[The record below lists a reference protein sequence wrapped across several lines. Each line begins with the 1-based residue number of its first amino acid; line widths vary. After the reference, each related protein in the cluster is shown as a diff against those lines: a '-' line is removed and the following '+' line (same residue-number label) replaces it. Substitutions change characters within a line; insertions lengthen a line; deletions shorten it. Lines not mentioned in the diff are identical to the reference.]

1 MSILDRS
8 EENLAEPQAPAT
20 PLLKA
25 AAPASTGLDK
35 SLEDTG
41 NLASFS
47 LRTIR
52 DIPLALRLYPSECMR
67 QVGSLL
73 RSNLAVLL
81 FMMLL
86 LGALLGITG
95 TFLFEGLGLESYV
108 SAISS
113 VPLMRGVAEIVF
125 GWVLAAKY
133 GCGIVAELGAMRISD
148 EIDAMD
154 VMGVES
160 RPYLASSRAVA
171 ALVTLPFVFVTGLLL
186 FFLSSEF
193 FYVTVL
199 QSVSA
204 GGHDNILWLFQS
216 PRDLLIATTW
226 ATVTGFIVTLV
237 SVYYGYTAQ
246 GGPVGVGR
254 ATAQSML
261 VNLVLISTVAVIFAM
276 NFYLYGGGEAFGT

>member
-1 MSILDRS
+1 VSVQELP
-8 EENLAEPQAPAT
+8 EGTEAAEVVQ
-20 PLLKA
+20 LKA
-25 AAPASTGLDK
+25 VPVPAPTGLDR

-41 NLASFS
+41 NLVAFTW
-47 LRTIR
+47 RTIK
-52 DIPLALRLYPSECMR
+52 DMPLAFRLYPAECLR

-81 FMMLL
+81 FMMVL

-108 SAISS
+108 AAISS
-113 VPLMRGVAEIVF
+113 VPLMRGVVEIVF

-160 RPYLASSRAVA
+160 RPFLNSTRALASLVA
-171 ALVTLPFVFVTGLLL
+171 LPFVFVTGLEL
-186 FFLSSEF
+186 FFLSSRF
-193 FYVTVL
+193 FYVNVL
-199 QSVSA
+199 QSVSS
-204 GGHDNILWLFQS
+204 GGHDNILWVFQS

-226 ATVTGFIVTLV
+226 ATVTGFVVTLV
-237 SVYYGYTAQ
+237 SVYYGYTAS

-261 VNLVLISTVAVIFAM
+261 VNLVLISAVAVLFAM
-276 NFYLYGGGEAFGT
+276 NFYLFGGGEAFGT

>member
-1 MSILDRS
+1 MSVVDKP
-8 EENLAEPQAPAT
+8 EETALPSGTVRA
-20 PLLKA
+20 
-25 AAPASTGLDK
+25 
-35 SLEDTG
+35 LEDTG
-41 NLASFS
+41 S
-47 LRTIR
+47 LVRFAGRTIR
-52 DIPLALRLYPSECMR
+52 DIPLALRLYPGECMR
-67 QVGSLL
+67 QIGALL
-73 RSNLAVLL
+73 RSNVAVLL
-81 FMMLL
+81 FMMVL

-108 SAISS
+108 AAISS

-160 RPYLASSRAVA
+160 RPYLASTRAVA
-171 ALVTLPFVFVTGLLL
+171 ALATLPFVFVTGLLL
-186 FFLSSEF
+186 FFEASKF

-199 QSVSA
+199 QSVSS
-204 GGHDNILWLFQS
+204 GGHDSILWVFQS
-216 PRDLLIATTW
+216 PRDLIVATAW
-226 ATVTGFIVTLV
+226 ATVTGFVVTLV
-237 SVYYGYTAQ
+237 SVFYGYTAQ

-276 NFYLYGGGEAFGT
+276 NFYLYNGAEAFGT